1 MDRKSIFIVLA
12 CIVLLMG
19 WNTLVD
25 RIAPPLPAP
34 APGTNEVAV
43 VQGPASTNLQ
53 LRAAAPATNVTA
65 IATNA
70 VAAVL
75 ETNTPEQTI
84 ILTNE
89 NARYTFTSHG
99 GGLKRIELFGVST
112 KRERQVGEA
121 PTLNDGAPTV
131 TLGAVDGAGLE
142 GNGIYRIS
150 ETANGVRAEKQLP
163 IGLTIVKEFT
173 IRSNYMVG
181 ATVRVQNTSQHPIAL
196 PEQKWAIGTATPL
209 TVDDDGFTQGIFWS
223 NGEDAEDVTS
233 AWFANRTLG
242 CFPGTP
248 RTEYHGGE
256 SNVVWAA
263 VHNQFFAIVA
273 MPRDPANQV
282 YGRSL
287 HLPPPSAELLS
298 TNSRAIRDPKG
309 YEAALVY
316 ASSVL
321 APGQQV
327 ERQIDIYAGPK
338 EYKTLAS
345 IAGPNNDMVNVVMG
359 FGGWFGGFFGFFS
372 KMLLLGMNGLH
383 DLLSLPYGW
392 CIIAI
397 TVIIKML
404 FWPLTAASTRSMK
417 RLAELQPQM
426 KAIAD
431 KYKDDP
437 VKRNQK
443 TMEFMR
449 DNKVNPLGGCL
460 PMLLQM
466 PVFIGF
472 FYMIRSA
479 IELRGAEFL
488 WVPDLSRPDTLFFI
502 PGINFPFNLLPIL
515 MGGTMLWQA
524 HLTPP
529 SPGMDPMQQKIMKYM
544 PLIFMVFLYNYSS
557 GLALYWTVN
566 NLLTILQTKLTKTKS
581 AAAVAPTPAPALTP
595 HSKKKK

>member
-1 MDRKSIFIVLA
+1 MDRKTIFIIVA
-12 CIVLLMG
+12 CIGLLLG
-19 WNTLVD
+19 WNALISRLYPPVPVPVQSSTNNVAEVPPVTVAGTNSANAAFSPATSTLGTNIAQLTDTNVAEQTLV
-25 RIAPPLPAP
+25 
-34 APGTNEVAV
+34 V
-43 VQGPASTNLQ
+43 S
-53 LRAAAPATNVTA
+53 
-65 IATNA
+65 
-70 VAAVL
+70 
-75 ETNTPEQTI
+75 
-84 ILTNE
+84 NE
-89 NARYTFTSHG
+89 NARYTFSTHG
-99 GGLKRIELFGVST
+99 GGLKQIDLVGAST
-112 KRERQVGEA
+112 SRERRQGVA
-121 PTLNDGAPTV
+121 PTLNAGARIATMAAMDGTM
-131 TLGAVDGAGLE
+131 LD
-142 GNGIYRIS
+142 GNGVYHLS
-150 ETANGVRAEKQLP
+150 ETPTGVRAEKQLP
-163 IGLTIVKEFT
+163 NGLAIIKEFT
-173 IRSNYMVG
+173 IRSNYMVSV
-181 ATVRVQNTSQHPIAL
+181 ALRLQNASQQPIAL
-196 PEQKWAIGTATPL
+196 PEQKWVVGTATPL
-209 TVDDDGFTQGIFWS
+209 TPDDDGLTLGIFWS
-223 NGEDAEDVTS
+223 NGETPEDIS
-233 AWFANRTLG
+233 SGWFANRTLG

-248 RTEYHGGE
+248 RTEYRDGQ

-273 MPRDPANQV
+273 MPREPANQI

-287 HLPPPSAELLS
+287 LMPPPSAELMR
-298 TNSRAIRDPKG
+298 TNSRVVKEPKA

-316 ASSVL
+316 AAATL
-321 APGQQV
+321 APGQA
-327 ERQIDIYAGPK
+327 IDRHIELYAGPK

-345 IAGPNNDMVNVVMG
+345 IAGTHNDMVNVVMG

-392 CIIAI
+392 CIIVI
-397 TVIIKML
+397 TVIVKLL

-417 RLAELQPQM
+417 RMAALQPQM

-431 KYKDDP
+431 KYKEDP

-449 DNKVNPLGGCL
+449 ENKVNPLGGCL

-502 PGINFPFNLLPIL
+502 PGINFPFNVLPLL

-544 PLIFMVFLYNYSS
+544 PLMFMVFLYNYSS

-566 NLLTILQTKLTKTKS
+566 NLLTILQTKLTKTNPL
-581 AAAVAPTPAPALTP
+581 PTPAPAPALTA
-595 HSKKKK
+595 HGKKKK